1 MAQVFKFK
9 KFQLDQSGCAMK
21 IGTDGVLLG
30 AWVDV
35 SQKENTIDIGTG
47 TGVIALMIAQRS
59 NTSHI
64 VAVEIDQDAANQA
77 TENFKN
83 SVWDSR
89 LSLYHGSIQSYA
101 EQADQTFD
109 LIVSNPPFF
118 TGGTLSNSQ
127 DKASVRHTVKL
138 PHGELL
144 KSVRKLLSPDGRF
157 AVILPDMEGYRFIE
171 MAHTYNMHA
180 HRIAKVFPDAN
191 KKVERLMIE
200 FGKSSPKTIMEE
212 DIYIREPLSEEFTKE
227 YKALTSAFYLK
238 F

>member
-1 MAQVFKFK
+1 
-9 KFQLDQSGCAMK
+9 MK

-30 AWVDV
+30 AWVDIT
-35 SQKENTIDIGTG
+35 QKKNIIDIGTG

-59 NTSHI
+59 NDSHI
-64 VAVEIDQDAANQA
+64 VAVEIDNDAANQA

-83 SVWDSR
+83 SDWADR
-89 LSLYHGSIQSYA
+89 LTLYHGSIQSYA
-101 EQADQTFD
+101 EQSEQSFD

-144 KSVRKLLSPDGRF
+144 KSVRKLLSSDGRF

-171 MAHTYNMHA
+171 MARTYNMHV
-180 HRIAKVFPDAN
+180 HRLAKVYPDAN

-200 FGKSSPKTIMEE
+200 FGKSSPNTIIEE
-212 DIYIREPLSEEFTKE
+212 DIYIREPLSEAFTKE
-227 YKALTSAFYLK
+227 YRALTSEFYLK